1 MLGVIKVKKL
11 NLIFLILGIS
21 LLTACGGGNEDKADK
36 KEQKETSKNT
46 EIEKNNS
53 KKTNSKEKTDK
64 STEKAQEKTE
74 DTSEKNEQPNKEETP
89 QKAENNTEKNTE
101 KKAVPATSSISQTTF
116 NQSTTLPI
124 TGGNV
129 TTVYNSTSPKMFFFG
144 PLNVTISKYKVESV
158 VGSDK
163 QIDAYSPES
172 YLGRRDGYVVTLDV
186 IIQNT
191 TNSTVSYKADHI
203 SLNGKGISKGGSLD
217 NFIPVDKQLNHTS
230 AVFPKMAKQEGYIT
244 YMLNNE
250 DYEKLKEDTT
260 ITANNP
266 NDFNSPAIKGT
277 TKGNITLNFPISK

>member
-1 MLGVIKVKKL
+1 MKKL

-46 EIEKNNS
+46 EIEKSNS

-64 STEKAQEKTE
+64 STEKVQEKTE

-89 QKAENNTEKNTE
+89 QKAENNTE

-203 SLNGKGISKGGSLD
+203 SLNGKGLSKGGSLE

>member
-1 MLGVIKVKKL
+1 
-11 NLIFLILGIS
+11 
-21 LLTACGGGNEDKADK
+21 
-36 KEQKETSKNT
+36 KETSKNT

-89 QKAENNTEKNTE
+89 QKAENNTE

-203 SLNGKGISKGGSLD
+203 SLNGKGISKGGSLE

-277 TKGNITLNFPISK
+277 TKGNI

>member
-74 DTSEKNEQPNKEETP
+74 DTSEKNEQSNKEETP
-89 QKAENNTEKNTE
+89 QKAEKNTE

-203 SLNGKGISKGGSLD
+203 SLNGKGISKGGSLE

>member
-89 QKAENNTEKNTE
+89 QKAENNTE

-203 SLNGKGISKGGSLD
+203 SLNGKGISKGGSLE

>member
-1 MLGVIKVKKL
+1 MKKL

-64 STEKAQEKTE
+64 STEKVQEKTE

-89 QKAENNTEKNTE
+89 QKAEKNTE

-129 TTVYNSTSPKMFFFG
+129 TTVFNSTSPKMFFFG

-203 SLNGKGISKGGSLD
+203 ALNGKGISKGGSLE

-266 NDFNSPAIKGT
+266 DDFNSPAIKGT

>member
-1 MLGVIKVKKL
+1 MKKL

-46 EIEKNNS
+46 EIEKSNS

-89 QKAENNTEKNTE
+89 QKAEKNTE

-203 SLNGKGISKGGSLD
+203 SLNGKGISKGGSLE

>member
-1 MLGVIKVKKL
+1 MKKL

-89 QKAENNTEKNTE
+89 QKAENNTE

-203 SLNGKGISKGGSLD
+203 SLNGKGISKGGSLE

>member
-53 KKTNSKEKTDK
+53 KKTNSKEKTGK

-89 QKAENNTEKNTE
+89 QKAEKNTE

-158 VGSDK
+158 VSSDK

-203 SLNGKGISKGGSLD
+203 SLNGKGISKGGSLE

>member
-46 EIEKNNS
+46 EIEKSNS

-64 STEKAQEKTE
+64 STEKVQEKTE

-89 QKAENNTEKNTE
+89 QKAENNTE

-203 SLNGKGISKGGSLD
+203 SLNGKGLSKGGSLE

>member
-1 MLGVIKVKKL
+1 MIQVKKL
-11 NLIFLILGIS
+11 SLVLLILGIS
-21 LLTACGGGNEDKADK
+21 LLTACGGGNEDNADK

-46 EIEKNNS
+46 EVEKNNT
-53 KKTNSKEKTDK
+53 KKPNSKENTDK
-64 STEKAQEKTE
+64 STEKPQEKTE
-74 DTSEKNEQPNKEETP
+74 DTPEKNEASIKNEQHNKEETT
-89 QKAENNTEKNTE
+89 QKAENKTE

-144 PLNVTISKYKVESV
+144 PLNITISKYKVESV

-191 TNSTVSYKADHI
+191 TNSTISYKADHI
-203 SLNGKGISKGGSLD
+203 SLNGKGISKGGSLE

-230 AVFPKMAKQEGYIT
+230 VVFPGMTKQEGYVT

-250 DYEKLKEDTT
+250 DYAKLKQGTT

-266 NDFNSPAIKGT
+266 NDFNSPAVKGT
-277 TKGNITLNFPISK
+277 TKGNITVNFPISK

>member
-1 MLGVIKVKKL
+1 MKKL

-53 KKTNSKEKTDK
+53 KKTNSKEKTGK

-89 QKAENNTEKNTE
+89 QKAEKNTE

-158 VGSDK
+158 VSSDK

-203 SLNGKGISKGGSLD
+203 SLNGKGISKGGSLE